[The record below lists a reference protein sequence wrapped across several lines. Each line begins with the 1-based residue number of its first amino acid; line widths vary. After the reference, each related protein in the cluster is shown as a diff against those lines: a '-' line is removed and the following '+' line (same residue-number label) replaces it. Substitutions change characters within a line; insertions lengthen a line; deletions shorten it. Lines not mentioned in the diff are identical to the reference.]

1 MRLRTFCVL
10 AVAVAGMATHCE
22 AGIIYTAPPSLA
34 PGSPYRLAFVTDGTY
49 EAISSNIGDY
59 NNDVAAEAA
68 LSALSA
74 LGTTWKVIGSTAS
87 VSAISNI
94 GSDPGVPIYDL
105 HGNLVADDA
114 TTSPG
119 GLFAGEPLLSP
130 IAFTPTGASLS
141 SIAVSTGTHPDGT
154 PHATAELGSSYSIV
168 IYGMITTWAGGWIER
183 DIISTQTPA
192 HLYGISDVLEA
203 PAAVPE
209 PTTSMMLPL
218 AGALMIGVRR
228 RLDHRKN
235 RAKRTHC

>member
-168 IYGMITTWAGGWIER
+168 IYGMITTWAGGWTTVRTGPNER
-183 DIISTQTPA
+183 IADAPNTTHHPPLPAPNVLLNGSPDILQR
-192 HLYGISDVLEA
+192 GVLLIK
-203 PAAVPE
+203 PSYPFLKCF
-209 PTTSMMLPL
+209 P
-218 AGALMIGVRR
+218 
-228 RLDHRKN
+228 
-235 RAKRTHC
+235 C